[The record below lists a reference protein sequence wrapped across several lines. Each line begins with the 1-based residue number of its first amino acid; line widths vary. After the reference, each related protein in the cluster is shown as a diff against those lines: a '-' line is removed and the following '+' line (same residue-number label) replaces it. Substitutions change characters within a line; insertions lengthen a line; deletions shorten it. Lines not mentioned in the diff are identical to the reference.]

1 MIDHYNIKYEN
12 KEQVLYIYLNYNYE
26 FASFN
31 KNKSFFTELKKLIT
45 NKYLNFKGT
54 KIVLIAS
61 GIIIGTI
68 FLNNI
73 NYKNNN
79 YNIDN
84 NRYVQKV
91 ILNDFLGYDNYT
103 INTDNIEN
111 NIKIDNTNNKPE
123 IENTNNNEIINNTN
137 TLEIIN
143 DTNTNT
149 KEIIN
154 DTITNDNTNIIGET
168 NIIENTI
175 TIYRSNGEIINIEL
189 EDYLIGVVAGE
200 MPASFNIEA
209 LKVQAII
216 ARTYTLKSIKRNKI
230 LTDTVDTQVYID
242 EEQMHDKWGSDFNKY
257 YNKIKEAVTSTKDL
271 VITYNNDYIDAV
283 YFANSNGYTEDAK
296 EVWGY
301 NIPYLKSVECKYD
314 INSTNYLR
322 IKTISYE
329 ELSNKLNIPIDNTVE
344 IYNILRNN
352 SHRIISI
359 SINDKTYTGI
369 EIRNILNLRS
379 ADFDISITDEGLE
392 FTTYGYGHGVGIS
405 QYGANGMAN
414 NGYNYESIIK
424 YFYQSV
430 TIEKNT

>member
-45 NKYLNFKGT
+45 NKYLNF
-54 KIVLIAS
+54 
-61 GIIIGTI
+61 
-68 FLNNI
+68 
-73 NYKNNN
+73 
-79 YNIDN
+79 
-84 NRYVQKV
+84 RYVQKV

-111 NIKIDNTNNKPE
+111 NIKIDNTNNKPK

-154 DTITNDNTNIIGET
+154 DTITNDNTNIISET

-242 EEQMHDKWGSDFNKY
+242 INQMHDKWGSDFNKY

-322 IKTISYE
+322 TKTISYE
-329 ELSNKLNIPIDNTVE
+329 ELSNKLNMPIDNTVE

>member
-154 DTITNDNTNIIGET
+154 DTITNDNTNIISET

-230 LTDTVDTQVYID
+230 LTDTVDTQVYLDIN
-242 EEQMHDKWGSDFNKY
+242 QMQDKWGSDFNKY
-257 YNKIKEAVTSTKDL
+257 YNIIKEAVTSTKDL

-301 NIPYLKSVECKYD
+301 NIPYLKSVECKFD

-322 IKTISYE
+322 TKTISYE